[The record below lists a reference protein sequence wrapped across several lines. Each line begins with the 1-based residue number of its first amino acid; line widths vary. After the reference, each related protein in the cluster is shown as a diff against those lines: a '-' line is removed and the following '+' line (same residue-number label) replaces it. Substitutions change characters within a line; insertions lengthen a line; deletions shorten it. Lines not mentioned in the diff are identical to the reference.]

1 MGSVLRG
8 AQDGSVAILA
18 SLIVPTKLADQL
30 RMAKLRDLLCETEA
44 LLRHRQRPNPFASR
58 RKNRISGRRK
68 IGGKAGS
75 PNPVGGLLVFRK
87 CTSISGAWDILSHG
101 C

>member
-30 RMAKLRDLLCETEA
+30 RMAKITRLAMR
-44 LLRHRQRPNPFASR
+44 N
-58 RKNRISGRRK
+58 
-68 IGGKAGS
+68 
-75 PNPVGGLLVFRK
+75 
-87 CTSISGAWDILSHG
+87 
-101 C
+101 